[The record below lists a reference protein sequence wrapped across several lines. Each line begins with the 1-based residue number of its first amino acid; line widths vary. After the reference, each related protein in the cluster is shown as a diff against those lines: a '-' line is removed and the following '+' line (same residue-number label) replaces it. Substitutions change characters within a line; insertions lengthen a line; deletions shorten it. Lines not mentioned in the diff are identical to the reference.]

1 MSGGVRRPPRRG
13 GSRPRVPFGGSPL
26 LSYLGPA
33 LAVVG
38 LLVIGSVSLGL
49 INGELPALPGANPSG
64 GPIRTPTPSNVVVID
79 PRSNVP
85 GSIVYVK
92 AGNIWVQ
99 SGEHATQLTTGGQDS
114 MPTWSPDGRSEERRV
129 GKECRL

>member
-1 MSGGVRRPPRRG
+1 MSGAVRRPPRRG
-13 GSRPRVPFGGSPL
+13 GSRPRVPFGNAPL
-26 LSYLGPA
+26 LPFIGPA
-33 LAVVG
+33 LAVLG
-38 LLVIGSVSLGL
+38 LVVIGSVSLGL
-49 INGELPALPGANPSG
+49 INGQLPVLPGANASG

-114 MPTWSPDGRSEERRV
+114 MPTWSRDGAWIYFVRERAD
-129 GKECRL
+129 